1 MKNVIMGLV
10 GVAGLAAGANAQNL
24 SLSVLLSEDGG
35 ATWSNDVTVNAGQVV
50 QVQLSFAG
58 DGVYGLGGATLR
70 ANATSTLSGAGDTAA
85 FAAGTDTG
93 RVGPF
98 NFGAVTNAIFANA
111 DGFRIDAAADAA
123 NNNTA
128 AGLSFFQRD
137 PSSGGA
143 GFSTANPATVF
154 RFDVTISANDSLR
167 DITIA
172 LDQLS
177 RGVGSYYTSAG
188 ATRPTTAQVALNS
201 GIIRVVPTPATLA
214 LVGLGG
220 LVAGRRRSR

>member
-24 SLSVLLSEDGG
+24 SLSVQFSKDGG
-35 ATWSNDVTVNAGQVV
+35 STWSNTVDA
-50 QVQLSFAG
+50 FAG
-58 DGVYGLGGATLR
+58 DVVQARLSYAGEGVYGLGGATLR
-70 ANATSTLSGAGDTAA
+70 LTASGGVAGDTAA

-98 NFGAVTNAIFANA
+98 NFGAATNAIFANA
-111 DGFRIDAAADAA
+111 DGFRIDAASDAA
-123 NNNTA
+123 NSNTG
-128 AGLSFFQRD
+128 AGMTFFQRD

-154 RFDVTISANDSLR
+154 RFD
-167 DITIA
+167 ITIGAGADRVISVA

-177 RGVGSYYTSAG
+177 RGVGSYYTSSS
-188 ATRPTTAQVALNS
+188 ATRPSTAAVTLNA
-201 GIIRVVPTPATLA
+201 GRINVVPTPATLA

>member
-24 SLSVLLSEDGG
+24 SLSVQFSTNGG
-35 ATWSNDVTVNAGQVV
+35 ATWSNDVTVNTPGTVV
-50 QVQLSFAG
+50 QARLSYAG

-70 ANATSTLSGAGDTAA
+70 LTAQANIAGGGDTAA

-98 NFGAVTNAIFANA
+98 NFGAATNAIFANA
-111 DGFRIDAAADAA
+111 DGFRIDAASDAA
-123 NNNTA
+123 NNNTG
-128 AGLSFFQRD
+128 AGMTFFQRD

-143 GFSTANPATVF
+143 GFSTANPAVVF
-154 RFDVTISANDSLR
+154 RFD
-167 DITIA
+167 ITIGAGPDRNIAVA

-177 RGVGSYYTSAG
+177 RGVGSYYTSSG
-188 ATRPTTAQVALNS
+188 ATRPSTAAVTLNA